1 MSPGPESD
9 ARGGNRRR
17 VARILQNIAF
27 DAPSPGQP
35 RHSFPLVAAMQSP
48 LVVCALRDQL
58 LQVLDWYRLG
68 LQRFEW
74 GAVIHRRNERGKLR
88 FGAITPQGESLLLS
102 EPMLEELAG
111 TSCWLDGAV
120 RVRLENRRISDPHPW
135 LDALARP
142 NRAPLVEALAV
153 YFDPDTCPEEA
164 VAFQQM
170 AGVLTPAKC
179 PTELFLLTRHKPAGW
194 PA

>member
-1 MSPGPESD
+1 
-9 ARGGNRRR
+9 
-17 VARILQNIAF
+17 
-27 DAPSPGQP
+27 
-35 RHSFPLVAAMQSP
+35 MQSP
-48 LVVCALRDQL
+48 LIVDALREQL
-58 LQVLDWYRLG
+58 LQVLDWYHQGTR
-68 LQRFEW
+68 RFRW

-102 EPMLEELAG
+102 EPLLDELSG
-111 TSCWLDGAV
+111 STCWLDGAV
-120 RVRLENRRISDPHPW
+120 RVRLETRRISDPHPC

-153 YFDPDTCPEEA
+153 YFDPDTSAEEKL
-164 VAFQQM
+164 AFQAM

-179 PTELFLLTRHKPAGW
+179 PSELFVLMKQKPAGW